1 LISHKFSGNAAGF
14 RSHYGFISI
23 VRFFIPDQ
31 SPARAATRIITY
43 AIGGCP
49 KILRRKFL
57 HLILVAVQNSRRRP
71 FRTGTSRE
79 LTCRQVDRLHRLE
92 RRKGHPRSSAAP
104 FRAATYADYS
114 TCVPFRFLGFWP
126 GAHEDAFL
134 CTRGALA
141 FSSQHKLLHIDLT
154 VARRKVNAVDKIR
167 ESCSMGTI
175 KTE

>member
-1 LISHKFSGNAAGF
+1 MKPRTDI
-14 RSHYGFISI
+14 RPHYGLISI

-31 SPARAATRIITY
+31 SPAQAATRIITY

-49 KILRRKFL
+49 KILRRRFL
-57 HLILVAVQNSRRRP
+57 HLILVAAHNSRPRP

-79 LTCRQVDRLHRLE
+79 STCRQVDRLHRLGP
-92 RRKGHPRSSAAP
+92 RKGHPRSSAAP
-104 FRAATYADYS
+104 FRAATHADYS
-114 TCVPFRFLGFWP
+114 TCVPFRFLS
-126 GAHEDAFL
+126 FL
-134 CTRGALA
+134 AGSPRRC
-141 FSSQHKLLHIDLT
+141 FFVHPWCFSVSSQHKLRHIDLT

>member
-1 LISHKFSGNAAGF
+1 METRPDFDRIMDSSQL
-14 RSHYGFISI
+14 

-43 AIGGCP
+43 AIDGCP
-49 KILRRKFL
+49 KILRRRFL
-57 HLILVAVQNSRRRP
+57 HLILVAAQNTRPRP

-79 LTCRQVDRLHRLE
+79 LTCRQVDRLHRLG
-92 RRKGHPRSSAAP
+92 RRKEHPRSSAAP
-104 FRAATYADYS
+104 FRAATHADYS

-141 FSSQHKLLHIDLT
+141 FLRST
-154 VARRKVNAVDKIR
+154 
-167 ESCSMGTI
+167 SCSALISPSHAAKSMRSI
-175 KTE
+175 K